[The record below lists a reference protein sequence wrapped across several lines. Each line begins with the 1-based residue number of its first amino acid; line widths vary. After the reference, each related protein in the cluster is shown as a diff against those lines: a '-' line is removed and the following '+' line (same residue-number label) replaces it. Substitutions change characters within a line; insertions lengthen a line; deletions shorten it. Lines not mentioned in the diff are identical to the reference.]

1 VHSIQ
6 PAPDPGPGPLRFLFI
21 GILIPTKGADRVIE
35 AHSRLAC
42 GKSSLSIV
50 GDPVPFFGSEDY
62 LQSLRAQAR
71 TSPNVVL
78 RKPVPSTEIN
88 DLLASHDVLVLPSTW
103 AENSPLVVREATAA
117 GLRTILTSL
126 GGASELDPL
135 AQTVDPDRLD
145 ELVQAMEAEIEKG
158 RGRNP
163 LRSWPGPLHI
173 ARWHIENSY
182 GVGNSRSGVT
192 PRL

>member
-1 VHSIQ
+1 MS
-6 PAPDPGPGPLRFLFI
+6 
-21 GILIPTKGADRVIE
+21 
-35 AHSRLAC
+35 
-42 GKSSLSIV
+42 
-50 GDPVPFFGSEDY
+50 
-62 LQSLRAQAR
+62 
-71 TSPNVVL
+71 
-78 RKPVPSTEIN
+78 

-117 GLRTILTSL
+117 GLRTILTHL

-135 AQTVDPDRLD
+135 ARIVDPDHLD
-145 ELVQAMEAEIEKG
+145 ELVQALQAEVERG

-163 LRSWPGPLHI
+163 VRDWPSPLQI
-173 ARWHIENSY
+173 AHWHIDNSY